1 MSITS
6 LEPLPFRLAHSEAGG
21 RCLVAVREV
30 RQGEAVVREERA
42 LWAPKVAAGGHHSDL
57 LAYHH

>member
-1 MSITS
+1 MV
-6 LEPLPFRLAHSEAGG
+6 LAGG

-42 LWAPKVAAGGHHSDL
+42 LWAPKVAARVHNSDPL
-57 LAYHH
+57 TYHH